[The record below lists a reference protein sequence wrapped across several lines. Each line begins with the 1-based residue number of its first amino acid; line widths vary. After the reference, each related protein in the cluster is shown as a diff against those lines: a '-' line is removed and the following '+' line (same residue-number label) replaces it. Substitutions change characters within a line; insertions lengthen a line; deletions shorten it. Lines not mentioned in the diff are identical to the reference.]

1 MLLSRTG
8 GLAMAGV
15 ASVLYAGVVL
25 GRTVLPTSVFFES
38 PGETSALELL
48 TMFLNAGTFLI
59 VAIVAGGL
67 AEQFRATSQELET
80 QRKDLRDLQAYK
92 DLVFQSVGTG
102 LIALDRDHRIT
113 AFNGAAEEI
122 TGRSAN
128 ETIGRPWRAIFG
140 DGVPLPEVEAA
151 IEASPRASTRHETPL
166 RRPDGTTVPVRL
178 TFSGLRSGEGARLGL
193 IGACD
198 DLSAIRAMEARMR
211 QADRLA
217 TLGRMAAN
225 IAHEIRNPLASLT
238 GAIEVLTGTAAAGEA
253 RERLSQIVV
262 RESERLN
269 QIITN
274 FLEYARPAP
283 LAFQAVNV
291 AGALEGVLLLLEHRG
306 AASGLKIVRAFS
318 SPLVWRVDPEQF
330 RQVLWNLCLNA
341 VEAMPQGGELS
352 VGATAVPGQKLEV
365 WVTDS
370 GHGIAP
376 DDLTHVFEPFF
387 STKPGGTGLGL
398 SLVHRI
404 VQEHGGEG
412 DVRSTPVLVITAFAS
427 TETAVEAMKLGA
439 YDYLT
444 KPFKVDEIKL
454 TIANA
459 LERKRLQDEN
469 QALKRQLRR
478 ERGFENFL
486 GKSPQMLDIFE
497 TIRKAADSVSTV
509 LITGESGTGKELVAR
524 AIHEESPRRNGPVVA
539 SNCGAGPQTLMES
552 DLFGHVKGAFTGAVA
567 NTVGL
572 FSAAAGGTLFLDEV
586 TEVPSSVQ
594 VKLLRAIQER
604 EIRRVGDTRDI
615 KVDVRLIA
623 ASNREVAKAVADG
636 VLREDLFYR
645 LNVIPIH
652 LPPLRERREDIPLL
666 VAHFVRRLSAEL
678 GPPVRSVT
686 PGALPVLETYRW
698 PGHVRELENVI
709 ERALVLGSGD
719 RLDAP
724 GLPPDLRRPRDVQG
738 VAVEIPEDGLDLE
751 ATLSQI
757 EHRYIQTALAR
768 TGGVQTR
775 AAELLRVSLRQIRYK
790 LQKYTRLTRRG

>member
-1 MLLSRTG
+1 MPDTR
-8 GLAMAGV
+8 
-15 ASVLYAGVVL
+15 VLVVDDE
-25 GRTVLPTSVFFES
+25 RSMR
-38 PGETSALELL
+38 ELL
-48 TMFLNAGTFLI
+48 AIMLRQAGHDVT
-59 VAIVAGGL
+59 VADGG
-67 AEQFRATSQELET
+67 
-80 QRKDLRDLQAYK
+80 
-92 DLVFQSVGTG
+92 
-102 LIALDRDHRIT
+102 
-113 AFNGAAEEI
+113 
-122 TGRSAN
+122 
-128 ETIGRPWRAIFG
+128 
-140 DGVPLPEVEAA
+140 EAA
-151 IEASPRASTRHETPL
+151 IKALKS
-166 RRPDGTTVPVRL
+166 D
-178 TFSGLRSGEGARLGL
+178 TF
-193 IGACD
+193 
-198 DLSAIRAMEARMR
+198 DLVITDLRMR
-211 QADRLA
+211 EVDGLA
-217 TLGRMAAN
+217 VLRAAK
-225 IAHEIRNPLASLT
+225 E
-238 GAIEVLTGTAAAGEA
+238 
-253 RERLSQIVV
+253 Q
-262 RESERLN
+262 
-269 QIITN
+269 
-274 FLEYARPAP
+274 
-283 LAFQAVNV
+283 
-291 AGALEGVLLLLEHRG
+291 
-306 AASGLKIVRAFS
+306 
-318 SPLVWRVDPEQF
+318 SPQTV
-330 RQVLWNLCLNA
+330 
-341 VEAMPQGGELS
+341 
-352 VGATAVPGQKLEV
+352 
-365 WVTDS
+365 
-370 GHGIAP
+370 
-376 DDLTHVFEPFF
+376 
-387 STKPGGTGLGL
+387 
-398 SLVHRI
+398 
-404 VQEHGGEG
+404 
-412 DVRSTPVLVITAFAS
+412 VLVITAFAS

-524 AIHEESPRRNGPVVA
+524 AIHEESPRRNGPFV
-539 SNCGAGPQTLMES
+539 SINCGAVPETLMES
-552 DLFGHVKGAFTGAVA
+552 ELFGHVKGAFTVAVA

-652 LPPLRERREDIPLL
+652 LPPLRERREDTPLL

-678 GPPVRSVT
+678 GRPVRSVT
-686 PGALPVLETYRW
+686 PEALAILETYRW
-698 PGHVRELENVI
+698 PGNVRELENVI

-724 GLPPDLRRPRDVQG
+724 GLPPDLRRPRDVQD